1 MGIPIPKLVGIN
13 KFVFWYKV
21 LNADEKIAEI
31 VNSIAKYTKVKKN
44 LTILCLF
51 LAGISVLFFVIYGFF
66 NSNQAIQFV
75 ADHKF
80 DNKKL
85 EKVMTNP
92 SIKFEYKENEFY
104 DIKASSAIHKGG
116 SEDDVLMFDV
126 DAQGASGNIK
136 AGELLISKQGNK
148 LFFSK
153 NPVLTIRQ
161 AKKDPS
167 TKDQQKNDI
176 N

>member
-1 MGIPIPKLVGIN
+1 
-13 KFVFWYKV
+13 V

-31 VNSIAKYTKVKKN
+31 VNGIAKYTKVKN
-44 LTILCLF
+44 HLTILCLS
-51 LAGISVLFFVIYGFF
+51 LAGISVLFFIIYGFV

-80 DNKKL
+80 DSKKL

-92 SIKFEYKENEFY
+92 RIKFEYKENEFY
-104 DIKASSAIHKGG
+104 DIRAGSAIHKDGDQ
-116 SEDDVLMFDV
+116 DDILMFDV
-126 DAQGASGNIK
+126 YAENISGNIK
-136 AGELLISKQGNK
+136 AGELLISDKGNK

-161 AKKDPS
+161 VKKDS
-167 TKDQQKNDI
+167 FIQN
-176 N
+176 